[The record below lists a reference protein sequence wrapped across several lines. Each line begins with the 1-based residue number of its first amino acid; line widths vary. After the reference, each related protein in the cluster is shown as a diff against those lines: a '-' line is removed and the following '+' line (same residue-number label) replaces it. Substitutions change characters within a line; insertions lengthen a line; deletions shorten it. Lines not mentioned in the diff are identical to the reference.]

1 MRVSLDAY
9 TADDLPV
16 SGASL
21 ILQEDIMFEQGEV
34 RIYDKKGL
42 TQKDEDDDLE
52 YGVRAKVY

>member
-1 MRVSLDAY
+1 LDAY
-9 TADDLPV
+9 TTDDLPV

-34 RIYDKKGL
+34 RMYDKKGL

>member
-1 MRVSLDAY
+1 VSLDAY
-9 TADDLPV
+9 TTDDLPV

-34 RIYDKKGL
+34 RMYDKKGL